1 MFRKNIFTTV
11 LGITGCLLALA
22 IASQIT
28 HAGQSSSHYKQCF
41 EQTMAGKT
49 GNIAQREA
57 KAACRE
63 QFPHTAPQGNEL
75 PNEAIQKL
83 KIDAGFGW
91 GIFNG
96 TIYNGNSDY
105 FITQL
110 TVSMTPIHDDHHMEM
125 HANMSHETKEHQID
139 LNLAPLS
146 KGAISMALT
155 GEDTHVHDFVWE
167 VIQVIGYK
175 TN

>member
-1 MFRKNIFTTV
+1 MFRKNIFTTTSV
-11 LGITGCLLALA
+11 ITGCLLALV
-22 IASQIT
+22 IGSQAT
-28 HAGQSSSHYKQCF
+28 HASQSSSHYEQCF
-41 EQTMAGKT
+41 TEAMAEKT

-57 KAACRE
+57 QTACRE
-63 QFPHTAPQGNEL
+63 QFPKTAPQGNVL
-75 PNEAIQKL
+75 SNEAVQKL

-105 FITQL
+105 VITQL
-110 TVSMTPIHDDHHMEM
+110 TISMTPIHDDHHMEM
-125 HANMSHETKEHQID
+125 HANMSHETKQHQID
-139 LNLAPLS
+139 LSLPPLS
-146 KGAISMALT
+146 KGALSMALT

-175 TN
+175 SN